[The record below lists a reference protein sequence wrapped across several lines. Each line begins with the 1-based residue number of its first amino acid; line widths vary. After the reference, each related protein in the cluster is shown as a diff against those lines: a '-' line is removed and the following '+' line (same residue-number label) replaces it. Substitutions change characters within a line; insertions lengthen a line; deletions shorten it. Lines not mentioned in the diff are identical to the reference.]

1 MTIPPSMTTAR
12 MLANVLNQ
20 RLVSPLRVEIVSA
33 ETIQATG
40 QVNLTA
46 FAEAVATQLAA
57 LEQLPLDA
65 LPKES
70 VYEQDGLRLV
80 WLTRS
85 RRGSEADAPTVVVE
99 PLT

>member
-1 MTIPPSMTTAR
+1 MTTAR

-20 RLVSPLRVEIVSA
+20 RLASPLRIEIVSA
-33 ETIQATG
+33 ETTQATG
-40 QVNLTA
+40 QVNLTE
-46 FAEAVATQLAA
+46 FVEAVASQLAEIER
-57 LEQLPLDA
+57 LSLDA

-85 RRGSEADAPTVVVE
+85 RRDSEADDRAVVMEPT
-99 PLT
+99 T